1 MTAGRPDKQLIY
13 RLSDFF
19 QGRFA
24 KKVYRV
30 TVDGGFSCPN
40 RSCAVPSPCVF
51 CDERGSAARHINPAD
66 DIRVQYEAGKARI
79 RERFKADAFIPYF
92 QSYTNTYDTTET
104 CLARYAQVL
113 DDDAPGIA
121 IGTRPDCL
129 ADDLI
134 EALGRLSM
142 DRLVMLDLGVQSM
155 TDHVLTTIRRGHDAA
170 AVHDALSRLSRWPE
184 IHVCIHLIF
193 GLPGET
199 EDEMMQS
206 RSLFRDY
213 PVKGLKIHQLN
224 ILEGTVL
231 AGWYR
236 EGKVVPLALTDYVR
250 LAADFLEQ
258 VPADVVIHR
267 LSARADDHSV
277 LLAPEWGQA
286 RLMPMQ
292 RILDELKRRG
302 SFQGKFFGQ
311 HTDGE
316 GNSP

>member
-1 MTAGRPDKQLIY
+1 MDSGRSGKRLIY

-19 QGRFA
+19 QDRFA
-24 KKVYRV
+24 RKVYRV

-40 RSCAVPSPCVF
+40 RACAAPAPCVF
-51 CDERGSAARHINPAD
+51 CDERGSAARHINRAD
-66 DIRVQYEAGKARI
+66 DIRSQYEHGKERI
-79 RERFKADAFIPYF
+79 RQRFKAAAFIPYF

-113 DDDAPGIA
+113 DDEAVGIA

-134 EALGRLSM
+134 DALGRLSE

-155 TDHVLTTIRRGHDAA
+155 TDRVLNRIRRGHESD

-184 IHVCIHLIF
+184 IHVCVHLIF

-206 RSLFRDY
+206 LSLFGDY
-213 PVKGLKIHQLN
+213 PVNGLKIHQLN
-224 ILEGTVL
+224 ILEGTTLAAWYRDGQVAPMVL
-231 AGWYR
+231 A
-236 EGKVVPLALTDYVR
+236 DYVR
-250 LAADFLEQ
+250 LTADFLERI
-258 VPADVVIHR
+258 PEDVVIHR

-292 RILDELKRRG
+292 RILDELKRRD

-311 HTDGE
+311 QADANGI
-316 GNSP
+316 SP